1 MLLPANL
8 QNTRPCGLCVKQDE
22 AFLNIAPFEVKAAF
36 LMPLN
41 NRDWLRI
48 LRCNPLL
55 ATA

>member
-22 AFLNIAPFEVKAAF
+22 AFLNIAPFEAKAAF

-41 NRDWLRI
+41 NRAWLRI